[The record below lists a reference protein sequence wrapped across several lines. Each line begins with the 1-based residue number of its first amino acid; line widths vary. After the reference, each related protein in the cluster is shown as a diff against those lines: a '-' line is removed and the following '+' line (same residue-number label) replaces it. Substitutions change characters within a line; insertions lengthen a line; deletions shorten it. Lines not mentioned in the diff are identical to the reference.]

1 MARSEYAGKIDNSG
15 NQEVK
20 APYKAK
26 PKKPGNVKEGKDLR
40 IKK

>member
-1 MARSEYAGKIDNSG
+1 MAKSEYAGRIDNSG
-15 NQEVK
+15 NQKVE